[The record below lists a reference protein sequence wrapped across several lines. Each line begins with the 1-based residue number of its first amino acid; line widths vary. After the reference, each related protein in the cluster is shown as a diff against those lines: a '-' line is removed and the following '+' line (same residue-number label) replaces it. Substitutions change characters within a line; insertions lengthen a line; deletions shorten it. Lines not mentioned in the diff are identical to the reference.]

1 MPVNYLSGIFGPSLL
16 KPLQEHMDAVIACVS
31 LLPELIHS
39 LNEGDAAHA
48 SKLHEQVIEHEQR
61 ADELKIGLREHLSYS
76 LLLPIPR
83 RDLLEILQTQDKMAN
98 RARDLAGLVRRR
110 ELSFPEDLRDD
121 YLRFLRCCVNSAVQA
136 QSSIHELD
144 ELFETGF
151 RGQVAEIMSRFLGNL
166 DALESE
172 ADQLQSELE
181 ARVMRKES
189 SLPPVDVM
197 FLYRVLSWTGN
208 LADYSNRIG
217 NSLHLLV
224 TR

>member
-1 MPVNYLSGIFGPSLL
+1 
-16 KPLQEHMDAVIACVS
+16 
-31 LLPELIHS
+31 
-39 LNEGDAAHA
+39 
-48 SKLHEQVIEHEQR
+48 
-61 ADELKIGLREHLSYS
+61 
-76 LLLPIPR
+76 
-83 RDLLEILQTQDKMAN
+83 
-98 RARDLAGLVRRR
+98 
-110 ELSFPEDLRDD
+110 
-121 YLRFLRCCVNSAVQA
+121 
-136 QSSIHELD
+136 
-144 ELFETGF
+144 
-151 RGQVAEIMSRFLGNL
+151 MSRFLGNL

-181 ARVMRKES
+181 ARVMQKES